1 MCRNI
6 RLRSYQVYEMA
17 NKTVVAACVDG
28 IPMPI
33 VKLNRWILVTGI
45 ALGLVLQQ
53 PLFTTALFLILLPAA
68 LFGQRGSVIFQ
79 AGRRV
84 LSRRIVGAE
93 VEDRRLMRFNNTIA
107 TLLLGLAQAA
117 FLLGAPAAGWALSL
131 MVAVAASVALAGF
144 CVGCFL
150 YYQFKLQRF
159 RLFGN

>member
-1 MCRNI
+1 MEN
-6 RLRSYQVYEMA
+6 QA
-17 NKTVVAACVDG
+17 VVTAGTPSCADG

-33 VKLNRWILVTGI
+33 VKLNRWILATGI

-53 PLFTTALFLILLPAA
+53 PLFTTALFLILLPAV
-68 LFGQRGSVIFQ
+68 LFGQRGSLIFQ
-79 AGRRV
+79 AGRR
-84 LSRRIVGAE
+84 LLARQMVGAE
-93 VEDRRLMRFNNTIA
+93 VEDRRLMRFNNAIA
-107 TLLLGLAQAA
+107 TGLLGLAQAA